1 MSFVAASVA
10 GRGVLSTARSHL
22 TAVRPE
28 TTLALIADEAL
39 PYGLDVAGGERL
51 RFSGAQVLV
60 KASAETTGGA
70 FSIVEEISPL
80 DTPRHVHDREDELF
94 LATRSSASAPEGL
107 RSAPVAYPT
116 PSDASSRARD
126 GRSPCAHP
134 RASRASSR
142 ARRRRERREDRSRRL
157 RARLGARRRHLV
169 VAARNTRGC
178 RPPQASASAASRAL
192 RKRSFSAR
200 VP

>member
-10 GRGVLSTARSHL
+10 GRGVLSPARSHL

-28 TTLALIADEAL
+28 TTLALMADEAL
-39 PYGLDVAGGERL
+39 PSGLDVEGGERL
-51 RFSGAQVLV
+51 RFSGAEVLV

-80 DTPRHVHDREDELF
+80 DTPRHVHEREDELF
-94 LATRSSASAPEGL
+94 FMLEGEHVFEIGDKEFRLGPGGLAFGPRGI
-107 RSAPVAYPT
+107 PT

-134 RASRASSR
+134 RASRASFASSPRPR
-142 ARRRRERREDRSRRL
+142 AQGRSVQRPTRVSERYGVTWL
-157 RARLGARRRHLV
+157 
-169 VAARNTRGC
+169 
-178 RPPQASASAASRAL
+178 
-192 RKRSFSAR
+192 
-200 VP
+200 